1 MLEESAQEM
10 LPGVISQLSGQ
21 AWPRLHWWGSAR
33 SALTHPPHSKPITSQ
48 PVFIHNTFPT
58 ISPITPDICHP
69 WAIKAKKQA
78 FGPHWSP
85 SFSISGH
92 FRLIW
97 TDKGLL
103 ACACLCC
110 VARAQ
115 VTTRNLCMSTIS
127 TARAS
132 PLRHLPAL
140 FTTIQSVSAPKC
152 ALLYWVSSAQCPQ
165 SVPPLYWVSGGQCQ
179 QPPTSSFAAI
189 NQRPRATPNSFWP
202 LLLLNK
208 FGNFWMSIHLELG
221 HTVLRSEQDCSGKF
235 PLQWSMNRFNICI
248 WGNKLT
254 DTNRNLFDDPKQ
266 KSLEIAIVPN
276 IQNAQTQSYCNIN
289 YNQILKNLVPNKLN
303 TIFSCFRPPKR
314 VMPFPAMSPQDAM
327 LR

>member
-1 MLEESAQEM
+1 MWCPGDALRWCSVYARRKCPGDAPRSNISIVRASLAQAPLM
-10 LPGVISQLSGQ
+10 GVCTLCTYSSPTFKTHYQPARIHPQHISYNLSYHIWHLPSLSNN
-21 AWPRLHWWGSAR
+21 S
-33 SALTHPPHSKPITSQ
+33 
-48 PVFIHNTFPT
+48 
-58 ISPITPDICHP
+58 
-69 WAIKAKKQA
+69 KKQA

-110 VARAQ
+110 VARDQ
-115 VTTRNLCMSTIS
+115 VTTRNLCISTIS
-127 TARAS
+127 TATAS
-132 PLRHLPAL
+132 PLSHLPAL

-208 FGNFWMSIHLELG
+208 FGHFWMSIYLELG
-221 HTVLRSEQDCSGKF
+221 HTVLRSEQDCSG
-235 PLQWSMNRFNICI
+235 
-248 WGNKLT
+248 
-254 DTNRNLFDDPKQ
+254 
-266 KSLEIAIVPN
+266 
-276 IQNAQTQSYCNIN
+276 
-289 YNQILKNLVPNKLN
+289 
-303 TIFSCFRPPKR
+303 
-314 VMPFPAMSPQDAM
+314 
-327 LR
+327 

>member
-1 MLEESAQEM
+1 MGVCTLCTYSSPTFKTHYQPARIHPQHISYNLSYHSWH
-10 LPGVISQLSGQ
+10 LPSLSNK
-21 AWPRLHWWGSAR
+21 S
-33 SALTHPPHSKPITSQ
+33 
-48 PVFIHNTFPT
+48 
-58 ISPITPDICHP
+58 
-69 WAIKAKKQA
+69 KKQA

-110 VARAQ
+110 VARDQ
-115 VTTRNLCMSTIS
+115 VTTRNLCISTIS

-189 NQRPRATPNSFWP
+189 NQRPR
-202 LLLLNK
+202 
-208 FGNFWMSIHLELG
+208 H
-221 HTVLRSEQDCSGKF
+221 H
-235 PLQWSMNRFNICI
+235 
-248 WGNKLT
+248 
-254 DTNRNLFDDPKQ
+254 PKQ
-266 KSLEIAIVPN
+266 FLTTA
-276 IQNAQTQSYCNIN
+276 
-289 YNQILKNLVPNKLN
+289 
-303 TIFSCFRPPKR
+303 PPKQIWAFLNEHPFGAWPHCSTVR
-314 VMPFPAMSPQDAM
+314 TRLLWKVFPAVIYEQIQH
-327 LR
+327 LYLGQ

>member
-1 MLEESAQEM
+1 M
-10 LPGVISQLSGQ
+10 GVCTLCTYSS
-21 AWPRLHWWGSAR
+21 PTFK
-33 SALTHPPHSKPITSQ
+33 THYQ

-58 ISPITPDICHP
+58 ISPTYHSWHLPSLGN
-69 WAIKAKKQA
+69 KSKKQA

-115 VTTRNLCMSTIS
+115 VTTRNLCISTIS

-132 PLRHLPAL
+132 ALSHLPAL

-152 ALLYWVSSAQCPQ
+152 AL
-165 SVPPLYWVSGGQCQ
+165 LYWVSGGQCQ

-208 FGNFWMSIHLELG
+208 FGNFWMSIHLELWS

-235 PLQWSMNRFNICI
+235 SLQWSMNRFNICI

-266 KSLEIAIVPN
+266 KAW
-276 IQNAQTQSYCNIN
+276 
-289 YNQILKNLVPNKLN
+289 KL
-303 TIFSCFRPPKR
+303 P
-314 VMPFPAMSPQDAM
+314 
-327 LR
+327 

>member
-1 MLEESAQEM
+1 M

-48 PVFIHNTFPT
+48 PVFIHNAFPT

-69 WAIKAKKQA
+69 LSNKSKKQA

-110 VARAQ
+110 VARVQ
-115 VTTRNLCMSTIS
+115 VTTRNLCISTIS

-140 FTTIQSVSAPKC
+140 FTTIQSVSAPK
-152 ALLYWVSSAQCPQ
+152 VCPP
-165 SVPPLYWVSGGQCQ
+165 VLGLWWPDQCQ

-189 NQRPRATPNSFWP
+189 NQRPPATPNSFWP

-235 PLQWSMNRFNICI
+235 SLQWSMNRFNICI

-266 KSLEIAIVPN
+266 KSLEIAIDPN
-276 IQNAQTQSYCNIN
+276 IQNAETQSYCSIN
-289 YNQILKNLVPNKLN
+289 SSQILNNLNIKIIILTN
-303 TIFSCFRPPKR
+303 WIQFSRFRPPKR